1 MNAPVRHELDLNRC
15 AAAFRAACELDVLA
29 FKPGNVSVESAGH
42 GMRAEDF
49 LISAEVAAPHIADP
63 SLNIGE
69 RIYRA
74 VEATRRAV
82 ACNTNLGIV
91 LLAAPLIHAAQ
102 QLPPDGFTSAAFSLS
117 LRNSLHSINLAQTE
131 LVYRAIRLAAPGGLG
146 GSRRHDVNHAP
157 KAPLLTAMREA
168 SRRDCIARQYAND
181 YADLFSPGRDA
192 LTQARARRGVEAQAL
207 SELFIAFLADFPD
220 SHVQRKHGMATAEG
234 VRQMARQC
242 QYEVRHSRSW
252 KAARKPLE
260 ELDQWLKTSGIN
272 PGTSADLSVATWLLD
287 RLLGESGIQTE
298 TRSNPTRL
306 FGFETKWSASERLGA
321 GKPL

>member
-1 MNAPVRHELDLNRC
+1 MNAPLRHVLDLNRC

-29 FKPGNVSVESAGH
+29 FKPGNVSVESPGH
-42 GMRAEDF
+42 GMCAEDF

-63 SLNIGE
+63 ELNIGE

-74 VEATRRAV
+74 VEATRQAV

-102 QLPPDGFTSAAFSLS
+102 QLPPSGFTRAALAESLQH
-117 LRNSLHSINLAQTE
+117 SLHSIDLAQTD

-146 GSRRHDVNHAP
+146 KSPRHDVNHLP
-157 KAPLLTAMREA
+157 NAPLLTAMHEA

-181 YADLFSPGRDA
+181 YADLFSLGRSA
-192 LTQARARRGVEAQAL
+192 LRQARARRGVEAQAM

-220 SHVQRKHGMATAEG
+220 SHVQRKHGAATAEG

-242 QYEVRHSRSW
+242 QHEMHHSPTW
-252 KAARKPLE
+252 NAARKPLE
-260 ELDQWLKTSGIN
+260 DLNRRLKASGIN
-272 PGTSADLSVATWLLD
+272 PGTSADLCVATWLLD
-287 RLLGESGIQTE
+287 RLLGEPHLQTE
-298 TRSNPTRL
+298 TISNPT
-306 FGFETKWSASERLGA
+306 ETDIQAACSPEASLRF
-321 GKPL
+321 